1 MASGRFMALAYAKL
15 RELGIDTDDKSPE
28 EVVALYERLSKKEQ
42 GVVGS
47 MSGKVKGE
55 KGKVEERKLTNVQS
69 EDKK

>member
-28 EVVALYERLSKKEQ
+28 EVVALYKRLNRKEQ
-42 GVVGS
+42 DAVGS
-47 MSGKVKGE
+47 MGKVEGE
-55 KGKVEERKLTNVQS
+55 KGKVEERKLTNVKS